1 MEHLV
6 IKIVVI
12 FCLLCLT
19 LLAALLPFKIGHA
32 GHGGRRQLILSYC
45 NCFAGGVF
53 LATSLLDLLPMIEEK
68 FKAVFNE
75 SGIVTVF
82 PVAEF
87 TTCMGF
93 FMVLLLEQIVHT
105 FHERSFLH
113 SHNHEVK
120 APLLEE
126 QNEQRNRYMHSESN
140 DAFSTRQTSCDSQ
153 KEILLK
159 KEQQTEGSIRTYILV
174 LALSMHS
181 IFEGLAL
188 GLIVEVDRLIQI
200 TIAVII
206 HKSIIA
212 FAMGVSMVQHKMAFG
227 TVLKAAIIFSMMA
240 PIGIGVGIGVLDSSS
255 LKSSNLASGILQG
268 IANGTFIFVT
278 FFEILQSELARKGNR
293 LLKVFFMIIGYSV
306 VTGLLYYANIMES
319 KSHPVSA
326 KNSTSP
332 SINIPEG
339 VV

>member
-1 MEHLV
+1 MHHLV

-12 FCLLCLT
+12 FCLLLLT
-19 LLAALLPFKIGHA
+19 LLAALLPFKIGH
-32 GHGGRRQLILSYC
+32 GGPGGRRQRILSYC

-53 LATSLLDLLPMIEEK
+53 LATSLLDLLPMIRQK
-68 FKAVFNE
+68 FLAVFNE
-75 SGIVTVF
+75 SKITTVF

-93 FMVLLLEQIVHT
+93 FMVLILEQVIHT

-113 SHNHEVK
+113 GHDNYDIK
-120 APLLEE
+120 APLLEGARKEHRHTEIHGDNSDSFDTRHTQKDQTLRHQE
-126 QNEQRNRYMHSESN
+126 Q
-140 DAFSTRQTSCDSQ
+140 
-153 KEILLK
+153 K
-159 KEQQTEGSIRTYILV
+159 TEGSIRTYILV

-200 TIAVII
+200 AVAVMI

-212 FAMGVSMVQHKMAFG
+212 FAMGVSMVQHKMSLG
-227 TVLKAAIIFSMMA
+227 TVVKAALIFSIMG
-240 PIGIGVGIGVLDSSS
+240 PIGISVGIGVLDSAS

-278 FFEILQSELARKGNR
+278 FFEILQNELARKGNG
-293 LLKVFFMIIGYSV
+293 LLKVLFMIIGYSI
-306 VTGLLYYANIMES
+306 VTGLLYYANILES
-319 KSHPVSA
+319 KSHSVHHYNA
-326 KNSTSP
+326 TSP
-332 SINIPEG
+332 SSHITGYI
-339 VV
+339 

>member
-1 MEHLV
+1 M

-12 FCLLCLT
+12 FCLLCVT
-19 LLAALLPFKIGHA
+19 LLATLLPFKIGH
-32 GHGGRRQLILSYC
+32 GGSGRQRILSYC

-68 FKAVFNE
+68 FRAVFNE
-75 SGIVTVF
+75 SGITIVF

-87 TTCMGF
+87 TTCIGF

-113 SHNHEVK
+113 SHDHYDIK
-120 APLLEE
+120 TPLLEE
-126 QNEQRNRYMHSESN
+126 QNEHRDVHIRSDNGDS
-140 DAFSTRQTSCDSQ
+140 FSRRQTSHDSQ
-153 KEILLK
+153 KDILRK
-159 KEQQTEGSIRTYILV
+159 KEHQTEGSIRTYILV

-181 IFEGLAL
+181 VFEGLAL

-200 TIAVII
+200 AVAVMI

-212 FAMGVSMVQHKMAFG
+212 FAMGVSMVQHKMTLG
-227 TVLKAAIIFSMMA
+227 TVIKAAVIFSIMG
-240 PIGIGVGIGVLDSSS
+240 PIGISIGIGVLDSSS

-278 FFEILQSELARKGNR
+278 FFEILQNELARKGNR
-293 LLKVFFMIIGYSV
+293 LLKVLFMIVGYSV
-306 VTGLLYYANIMES
+306 VTGLLYYANIVEN
-319 KSHPVSA
+319 KSHSVHKS
-326 KNSTSP
+326 NSTSP
-332 SINIPEG
+332 SSHIPQG
-339 VV
+339 VI